1 MLDVRRL
8 RRMTMSTDKM
18 LGLTVK
24 MFGLMVNSLGL
35 TVKMLILKRKKKRAG
50 SGLWCD
56 AVLQVVMV
64 VVF

>member
-1 MLDVRRL
+1 
-8 RRMTMSTDKM
+8 MSTDKM